1 VEIQSASFHENI
13 SSGINRKKILLTVR
27 SPVDRIE
34 SGMSTETRIAPESGE
49 IAPTPQDCRELLA
62 RLVASKHFRRSERH
76 CAFLSYVSNVAL
88 TEPAREIKETELG
101 CKVFG
106 RPEGYDTAQD
116 NIVRVNASEVRRRLE
131 QYFLAE
137 GAVETF
143 GMEIPR
149 GSYRPLFKRRVRA
162 LEVQQPPLPA
172 PPEPKTSPARMRWIL
187 PLLCFALGV
196 ASTWLVRRTAP
207 IAPLEKDP
215 VVRQL
220 WSRFFSMDTPTDV
233 LLADSCLSLFEDL
246 TKQTVSLHQYV
257 NREYLSSVPPNS
269 TINQEQMQTLMD
281 RHYTSMADVQLMRRL
296 TLLAPPADQQK
307 LTVYFARDYSA
318 DSLLKS
324 NAIIIGS
331 KRANPWAEPFER
343 SMNFRFEFF
352 EDTNITSIHN
362 EHPLPGERS
371 SYDQVRIR
379 PNLTESYSVVALLPN
394 PKGTG
399 SVLLLEGSNMD
410 ATQAAGE
417 FVGDGRLLM
426 DLKKRL
432 GASANAN
439 FPYFEVLLQSRR
451 LGGGAVEDIAIKAVR
466 KH

>member
-1 VEIQSASFHENI
+1 
-13 SSGINRKKILLTVR
+13 
-27 SPVDRIE
+27 
-34 SGMSTETRIAPESGE
+34 MSTETRVVPLSAER
-49 IAPTPQDCRELLA
+49 APTPQDCRELLA

-88 TEPAREIKETELG
+88 TEPTREIREAELG

-106 RPEGYDTAQD
+106 RPAGYDTGQD

-137 GAVETF
+137 GATEKC
-143 GMEIPR
+143 GLEIPR
-149 GSYRPLFKRRVRA
+149 GSYRPIFKRRAVA
-162 LEVQQPPLPA
+162 LEVQEPRPPA
-172 PPEPKTSPARMRWIL
+172 PPEPRSPPARMRWIV
-187 PLLCFALGV
+187 PLLCFALGG
-196 ASTWLVRRTAP
+196 ASTWLVGRMIPA
-207 IAPLEKDP
+207 APLEKDP
-215 VVRQL
+215 VVRQF
-220 WSRFFSMDTPTDV
+220 WSPFFTAEAPIDV

-246 TKQTVSLHQYV
+246 TKETVSLHQYV
-257 NREYLSSVPPNS
+257 NREYLSSVPPKS
-269 TINQEQMQTLMD
+269 TIDQEQMETLMD
-281 RHYTSMADVQLMRRL
+281 RRYTSMADVRLLRRL

-307 LTVYFARDYSA
+307 LTVHFARDYSA

-324 NAIIIGS
+324 NAVIIGS

-352 EDTNITSIHN
+352 EDTNVTSIRN

-371 SYDQVRIR
+371 TYDQPRIR
-379 PNLTESYSVVALLPN
+379 PNSIESYSVVALLPN
-394 PKGTG
+394 LRGTG

-410 ATQAAGE
+410 ATEAAGE
-417 FVGDGRLLM
+417 FVANGRLLA

-432 GASANAN
+432 GVSANAS
-439 FPYFEVLLQSRR
+439 FPYFEVLLESHR
-451 LGGGAVEDIAIKAVR
+451 LGGGAVEDISIQGVR